1 MRDPF
6 NRYSIHRKQ
15 YAMFRRQFLQT
26 AAASVAATAL
36 MTRDSYADDP
46 PAGDAP
52 FKISLAEWSLHR
64 TLRDKSKNLTN
75 LDFPRVAKR
84 EFGIDAVEYV
94 NQFFKDKAKDKKY
107 LADLKQRCEDE
118 GVKSLLIMVD
128 GEGQLGAPDEKA
140 RTTAVENH
148 YQWVDAAKFLG
159 CHSIRVNAGS
169 SGSYEEQQKLAADGL
184 RRLSEYA
191 KPHGLNVIVENH
203 GGLSSNGAWLASVI
217 KMTGMENCGTLPDF
231 GNFFISRGDNPE
243 EYDRYKG
250 VEELMPYAK
259 AVSAKTHDF
268 DESGNEIHTDY
279 ERMMGIVLKHGYH
292 GYVGIEYEGSKLG
305 EMEGIQKSKELL
317 ERVAKKFAKSAKK
330 AG

>member
-1 MRDPF
+1 
-6 NRYSIHRKQ
+6 
-15 YAMFRRQFLQT
+15 MFRRQFLQT
-26 AAASVAATAL
+26 TAASVAATAL
-36 MTRDSYADDP
+36 MTRDSYADDQAADP
-46 PAGDAP
+46 P

-64 TLRDKSKNLTN
+64 TLRDKSKKLTN
-75 LDFPRVAKR
+75 LDFPRVTKR

-94 NQFFKDKAKDKKY
+94 NQFFKDKAKDEKY

-128 GEGQLGAPDEKA
+128 GEGQLGAADEKA

-159 CHSIRVNAGS
+159 CHSIRVNAAS
-169 SGSYEEQQKLAADGL
+169 RGSYEEQQKLAADGL

-203 GGLSSNGAWLASVI
+203 GGLSSNGAWLAGVI

-243 EYDRYKG
+243 EYDRYMG